1 MEQLIMEQSQRDP
14 ILDFTGKVALIT
26 GAASGFGALV
36 AEELGRRGARLVLGD
51 INEVGLQAVVEKLT
65 AQGMEVQAMSCDVS
79 SETDCAAMVALS
91 RENFGSL
98 DIAINN
104 AGIAPPLQYF
114 EDVDEEAFD
123 LQHRVNVKGVFF
135 GMKHQLKVM
144 RAQGSG
150 VILNVSSMAG
160 LGGAPKAV
168 SYSAAKHSVVG
179 LTRTAAVEYA
189 RHNVRVNAICP
200 FYTLTPMITD
210 MQVPEGATKDQVH
223 AIFAAGCPMKRL
235 GRPEEV
241 VSAMLMLCSP
251 ALTYVTGQTLAVDG
265 GVSAF

>member
-1 MEQLIMEQSQRDP
+1 MAEFIVEPSHRDP
-14 ILDFTGKVALIT
+14 MLDFTGKVALVT
-26 GAASGFGALV
+26 GAASGFGALI

-51 INEVGLQAVVEKLT
+51 INEAGLQTVVEKLT
-65 AQGMEVQAMSCDVS
+65 ALGVEVQAMACDVS
-79 SETDCAAMVALS
+79 SETDCAAMVVLA
-91 RENFGSL
+91 RENFGGL

-114 EDVDEEAFD
+114 EEVDEETFD

-144 RAQGSG
+144 RTQGSG

-168 SYSAAKHSVVG
+168 PYSAAKHSVVG

-210 MQVPEGATKDQVH
+210 MQAPEGATVDQVH
-223 AIFAAGCPMKRL
+223 AIFASGCPMKRL
-235 GRPEEV
+235 GKPEEV

>member
-1 MEQLIMEQSQRDP
+1 MVQSINDHSQRDP
-14 ILDFTGKVALIT
+14 MLDFTGKVALIT
-26 GAASGFGALV
+26 GAASGFGALI

-51 INEVGLQAVVEKLT
+51 INEEGLESVVEKLT
-65 AQGMEVQAMSCDVS
+65 AEGVEVQAVACDVS
-79 SETDCAAMVALS
+79 SETDCAAMVALA

-104 AGIAPPLQYF
+104 AGIAPPMQYF
-114 EDVDEEAFD
+114 EEVDEETFD

-144 RAQGSG
+144 RNQGSG

-160 LGGAPKAV
+160 VGGAPKA
-168 SYSAAKHSVVG
+168 SPYSAAKHSVVG

-210 MQVPEGATKDQVH
+210 IEAPEGATVEQIH

-235 GRPEEV
+235 GKPEEV

-265 GVSAF
+265 GVSAY

>member
-1 MEQLIMEQSQRDP
+1 M
-14 ILDFTGKVALIT
+14 LDFTGKVALIT
-26 GAASGFGALV
+26 GAASGFGAMI

-51 INEVGLQAVVEKLT
+51 INEEGLSPVVDKLT
-65 AQGMEVQAMSCDVS
+65 ALDVEVQAVACDVA
-79 SETDCAAMVALS
+79 SETDCAAMVALA
-91 RENFGSL
+91 RENFGGL

-104 AGIAPPLQYF
+104 AGIAPPLQYL
-114 EDVDEEAFD
+114 EEVDEETFD
-123 LQHRVNVKGVFF
+123 LQYRVNVKGVFF

-160 LGGAPKAV
+160 IGGAPKAAP
-168 SYSAAKHSVVG
+168 YSSAKHSVVG

-210 MQVPEGATKDQVH
+210 MQTPDGATVEQVH
-223 AIFAAGCPMKRL
+223 AIFASGCPMKRL
-235 GRPEEV
+235 GKPEEV

-265 GVSAF
+265 GVSAY

>member
-1 MEQLIMEQSQRDP
+1 MAQLFMEPPQRDP
-14 ILDFTGKVALIT
+14 ILDFSGKVALIT

-51 INEVGLQAVVEKLT
+51 INDAGLAPVLEKLT
-65 AQGMEVQAMSCDVS
+65 AQGIEVLAMACDVS
-79 SETDCAAMVALS
+79 SETDCAALVALA
-91 RENFGSL
+91 RENFGGL

-114 EDVDEEAFD
+114 EDVDEETFD
-123 LQHRVNVKGVFF
+123 RQHRVNVKGVFF

-144 RAQGSG
+144 RTQGSG

-160 LGGAPKAV
+160 LGGAPKAA
-168 SYSAAKHSVVG
+168 SYSGAKHSVVG

-210 MQVPEGATKDQVH
+210 MQAPEGATVDQVH
-223 AIFAAGCPMKRL
+223 AIFASGCPMKRL
-235 GRPEEV
+235 GKPEEV

>member
-1 MEQLIMEQSQRDP
+1 MAEFMRDP
-14 ILDFTGKVALIT
+14 MLDFTGNVVLIT
-26 GAASGFGALV
+26 GAASGFGALA

-51 INEVGLQAVVEKLT
+51 INAAGLGLVVDKLT
-65 AQGMEVQAMSCDVS
+65 AQGIEVQTMACDVS
-79 SETDCAAMVALS
+79 SETDCAAMVALA
-91 RENFGSL
+91 RENFGRL

-104 AGIAPPLQYF
+104 AGIAPPMQYF
-114 EDVDEEAFD
+114 EEVDEETLD

-144 RAQGSG
+144 RSQGSG

-160 LGGAPKAV
+160 LGGAPKVAA
-168 SYSAAKHSVVG
+168 YAAAKHSVVG

-200 FYTLTPMITD
+200 FYTLTPMVTD
-210 MQVPEGATKDQVH
+210 IQAPEGATVDQVH
-223 AIFAAGCPMKRL
+223 AQLASGCPMKRL
-235 GRPEEV
+235 GKPEEV

>member
-1 MEQLIMEQSQRDP
+1 MSEFQRDP
-14 ILDFTGKVALIT
+14 LLDFTGKVALIT
-26 GAASGFGALV
+26 GAASGFGALL

-51 INEVGLQAVVEKLT
+51 INLTGLQAVEEKLS
-65 AQGMEVQAMSCDVS
+65 AYGVEVRAMACDVS
-79 SETDCAAMVALS
+79 SETDGAAMVALA
-91 RENFGSL
+91 REHFGRL
-98 DIAINN
+98 DIAVNN
-104 AGIAPPLQYF
+104 AGIAPPLQYL
-114 EDVDEEAFD
+114 EEVDEETFD
-123 LQHRVNVKGVFF
+123 LQQRVNVKGVFF
-135 GMKHQLKVM
+135 GMKHQLRVM
-144 RAQGSG
+144 RMQGDG

-160 LGGAPKAV
+160 VGGAPKAS

-189 RHNVRVNAICP
+189 RHNVRVNAVCP

-210 MQVPEGATKDQVH
+210 MQAPEGATADQMRAV
-223 AIFAAGCPMKRL
+223 FAAGCPMKRL
-235 GRPEEV
+235 GKPEEV

>member
-1 MEQLIMEQSQRDP
+1 MADFQRDP

-51 INEVGLQAVVEKLT
+51 INEAGLAPVVERLT
-65 AQGMEVQAMSCDVS
+65 AMGAEVHAVACDVG
-79 SETDCAAMVALS
+79 SEADCAAMVALA
-91 RENFGSL
+91 RENFGGL

-104 AGIAPPLQYF
+104 AGIAPPVQYF
-114 EDVDEEAFD
+114 EEVEEETFD

-135 GMKHQLKVM
+135 GMKHQLKLM
-144 RAQGSG
+144 RSQGGG

-160 LGGAPKAV
+160 IGGAPKAAP
-168 SYSAAKHSVVG
+168 YSAAKHSVVG
-179 LTRTAAVEYA
+179 MTRTAAVEYA

-200 FYTLTPMITD
+200 FYTLTPMVAE
-210 MQVPEGATKDQVH
+210 MQVPEGASQDQMQ

-235 GRPEEV
+235 GKPEEV

-251 ALTYVTGQTLAVDG
+251 ALTYVTGQALAVDG